1 MRFHFSIISIVGAS
15 TLSIPTEF
23 DLLGRPM
30 VHLTFEKSDGSL
42 EIQPAELSPESN
54 SFVVA
59 NMDTAESGVIRL
71 SGSSEVDISSDPY
84 LFRTRSSS
92 ARMSR
97 LGVGFESF
105 TMGQFGSV
113 DLLRNRN
120 ETVLGGSMDAFRAN
134 CDSASPVITV
144 RANEYTNGFYGSFS
158 SLSTTDRVMLKTQS
172 HGDRGMFSVPRD
184 FGQSLEE
191 LMVIEMGAE
200 QISSREVDPIAVF
213 RNCNRDMI
221 LSDMPNIQIRIEAE
235 VGEVALQMGVSPIH
249 YILFEEGGICKF
261 FFEINRNAEDP
272 YRIAYYFNPFMLPRT
287 NVRMEDSS
295 RRLHICTSA
304 AISGGP

>member
-1 MRFHFSIISIVGAS
+1 MLYHLSIISIVGAS
-15 TLSIPTEF
+15 TISIPTEF
-23 DLLGRPM
+23 DSLGRPM
-30 VHLTFEKSDGSL
+30 VNLTIEKSDGSF
-42 EIQPAELSPESN
+42 EIQLAELSPESN

-59 NMDTAESGVIRL
+59 NMAESGVIRL

-84 LFRTRSSS
+84 LFRTKSSS

-113 DLLRNRN
+113 NLLRNRN
-120 ETVLGGSMDAFRAN
+120 EMVLGGSMDAFRAN

-184 FGQSLEE
+184 FGRSLEE
-191 LMVIEMGAE
+191 LMVTEMGAE
-200 QISSREVDPIAVF
+200 QISSREVDPISVF

-221 LSDMPNIQIRIEAE
+221 LSDMPNIQIRFESE
-235 VGEVALQMGVSPIH
+235 VGEVAPLQMGVSPLH
-249 YILFEEGGICKF
+249 YILFEEEGICKF

-295 RRLHICTSA
+295 RQLQICTSA
-304 AISGGP
+304 AISGGL